1 MLVAQRE
8 DDMSKINRRTFMSR
22 AAAAAGATAAVS
34 GMGLSAFAQDKTRIR
49 HGWWGNPERDRR
61 TFEVIDIFNG
71 KHPDIEVVGET
82 LGFNDYFTRLATQI
96 AGGNMPDCI
105 QQGYGVM
112 QEYVDRGTMIPL
124 TEFVGNTIDISDVD
138 ESGLS
143 AGTFNGELYGL
154 TIGANT
160 MATCFNKRLVEAS
173 GDSFDTV
180 TWTYEDLKRVAVAI
194 SESSPDG
201 VYGTD
206 DATADWGA
214 CGVFLAQK
222 GYDIQYTE
230 DGNDFTFGVE
240 DVIEYLEMWADIRA
254 AGATPPGA
262 ESAGLAGQADLTV
275 QGIVTGQTAITYA
288 WSNQIVGIQGL
299 MQDSVGAAMRPH
311 LAGGQPG
318 QSVQPSQFI
327 CLSRD
332 TVDAEAATTYMNAFV
347 HDPDMTAVL
356 GMERGI
362 PEVSSVRQMLAP
374 SMSAAEATTVE
385 YFDSIQGH
393 VAPLG
398 PPNPPGAR
406 EIEEAYERLMVN
418 VLLERQSIADTANQF
433 MQEGRGILRRA

>member
-1 MLVAQRE
+1 M
-8 DDMSKINRRTFMSR
+8 TT
-22 AAAAAGATAAVS
+22 AAASAGGLMATSAF
-34 GMGLSAFAQDKTRIR
+34 GTRAFAQDVARIR
-49 HGWWGNPERDRR
+49 HGWWGSPERDRR
-61 TFEVIDIFNG
+61 TFEAIDIFNT
-71 KHPDIEVVGET
+71 KNPNVEVVGET

-124 TEFVGNTIDISDVD
+124 TEFIGSTIDISDVD
-138 ESGLS
+138 ESALS
-143 AGTFNGELYGL
+143 AGTFKGELYGL

-160 MATCFNKRLVEAS
+160 MATAFNTALVEAS
-173 GDSFDTV
+173 GESFDTV
-180 TWTYEDLKRVAVAI
+180 TWTYDDLKRVAVAI
-194 SESSPDG
+194 TNSSPDG
-201 VYGTD
+201 VFGSD

-214 CGVFLAQK
+214 CSVFIAQK
-222 GYDIQYTE
+222 GFDVPYTD
-230 DGNDFTFGVE
+230 DGKDFTF
-240 DVIEYLEMWADIRA
+240 DVDLIVEYLEMWKDIRD
-254 AGATPPGA
+254 AGGTPPGA
-262 ESAGLAGQADLTV
+262 ESAGLAGQADLTL

-299 MQDSVGAAMRPH
+299 MQDKVGAAMRPH

-374 SMSAAEATTVE
+374 TMSEAEAVTVE
-385 YFDSIQGH
+385 YFDAIQGH

-406 EIEEAYERLMVN
+406 EIEEAYERIMVN
-418 VLLERQSIADTANQF
+418 ILLDRQSIGDTANEF
-433 MQEGRGILRRA
+433 MREARGILRRA